1 MLGPWLIPSPYNINY
16 DRSDYLYLSPSIQNL
31 KKLLKSYHLFPNL
44 TRFSSATRSPLTHL
58 IPYFHRFTR
67 KTLVVFLEFAVV
79 TTPLALSRFG
89 KAVNLAVYC
98 VSDARPTFAYDILST
113 EPQRVKVYFSLL
125 RMSPPLKRRFSEL
138 SLLCFPLR
146 RIYPQA

>member
-1 MLGPWLIPSPYNINY
+1 LHI
-16 DRSDYLYLSPSIQNL
+16 LYPIFIGSRER
-31 KKLLKSYHLFPNL
+31 HLWF
-44 TRFSSATRSPLTHL
+44 F
-58 IPYFHRFTR
+58 
-67 KTLVVFLEFAVV
+67 VEFAVA

-89 KAVNLAVYC
+89 KAVNLAVYY

-146 RIYPQA
+146 RVYPQA

>member
-1 MLGPWLIPSPYNINY
+1 LPWLSPI
-16 DRSDYLYLSPSIQNL
+16 LSWDWLPTPFTVYSEFV
-31 KKLLKSYHLFPNL
+31 KKLSNKLSSFYLICRVSLRLLGVRLHILYPIFIGSRERHLWF
-44 TRFSSATRSPLTHL
+44 F
-58 IPYFHRFTR
+58 
-67 KTLVVFLEFAVV
+67 VEFAVA

-146 RIYPQA
+146 RVYPQA